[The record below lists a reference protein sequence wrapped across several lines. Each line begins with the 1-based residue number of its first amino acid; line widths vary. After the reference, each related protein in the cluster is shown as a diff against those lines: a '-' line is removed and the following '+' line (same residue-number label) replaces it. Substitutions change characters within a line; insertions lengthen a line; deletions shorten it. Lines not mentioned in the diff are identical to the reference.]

1 MLKLAFIGVGYVG
14 LVTGTCMAE
23 LGMEVTCIDISK
35 DKIDKLNSG
44 IIPIYELG
52 LEELVLKNTKRNR
65 LRFTT
70 DMKRVIEDSDVIFI
84 TVGTPQGNDGSADLS
99 YVEQAITE
107 IGKYMNKYKVI
118 VDKSTVPIGTGK
130 MVKRK
135 IEAELK
141 VRGVD
146 YDFDVVS
153 NPEFLR
159 EGSAIDDFMNP
170 DRIIVGAESKR
181 AADIIKSIYKNILLK
196 GVPLVLTNLETAELI
211 KYSANAFLASKIS
224 YINEL
229 TELCE
234 LVGADI
240 RTVSKGIGMDKRI
253 GSAFL
258 NAGPG
263 YGGSC
268 FPKDTAA
275 LIKISDTAGCKLSI
289 VDAVIK
295 ANAKQKER
303 MFKKVNTVLGEVNN
317 KVIAILGVTFK
328 ADTDDVRE
336 SPAVSLINNLLI
348 SGARLRVYDPKIV
361 DTSFIDNDDL
371 RNNLC
376 ILSSEYEAAE
386 GAEAVVI
393 ATEWKQFKKLDLEVI
408 KNKMASTIFF
418 DLRNMY
424 NPLEVTKVGLN
435 YIGNGRNDIV
445 SMIYT
450 ITEDGKEDYEVI

>member
-52 LEELVLKNTKRNR
+52 LEELVIKNIRSNR
-65 LRFTT
+65 LKFTT
-70 DMKRVIEDSDVIFI
+70 DMKSAVENNDVIFI
-84 TVGTPQGNDGSADLS
+84 TVGTPQGSDGSADLS
-99 YVEQAITE
+99 YVEQAIKE
-107 IGKYMNKYKVI
+107 IAGYMNKYKVI

-130 MVKRK
+130 LVKKK
-135 IEAELK
+135 IEDELK
-141 VRGVD
+141 DRGAEC
-146 YDFDVVS
+146 DFDVVS

-170 DRIIVGAESKR
+170 DRIIIGAESEK
-181 AADIIKSIYKNILLK
+181 AANIMKSMYKKILFK
-196 GVPLVLTNLETAELI
+196 GIPLLLTNLETAELI
-211 KYSANAFLASKIS
+211 KYSANAFLATKIS

-234 LVGADI
+234 LAGADI

-275 LIKISDTAGCKLSI
+275 LIKIGDAAGCKLSI
-289 VDAVIK
+289 VDAVVK
-295 ANAKQKER
+295 ANDKQKER
-303 MFKKVNTVLGEVNN
+303 MFKKLNTALSEVNN

-328 ADTDDVRE
+328 AETDDVRE
-336 SPAVSLINNLLI
+336 SPAISLINNLLCN
-348 SGARLRVYDPKIV
+348 GAKLRIYDPEIT
-361 DTSFIDNDDL
+361 DTGFISNESL
-371 RNNLC
+371 KSNMC
-376 ILSSEYEAAE
+376 VCCSEYEAAE
-386 GAEAVVI
+386 GAEALVI
-393 ATEWKQFKKLDLEVI
+393 ATEWRQFKKLDLEAI
-408 KNKMASTIFF
+408 KNKMTNTWFF

-424 NPLEVTKVGLN
+424 NPITVVKVGFN
-435 YIGNGRNDIV
+435 YIGNGRNNIA
-445 SMIYT
+445 SIIYT
-450 ITEDGKEDYEVI
+450 ITNDGKDVYEVI

>member
-35 DKIDKLNSG
+35 DKIDKLNLG

-52 LEELVLKNTKRNR
+52 LEELVLKNLKSNR
-65 LRFTT
+65 LSFTT
-70 DMKRVIEDSDVIFI
+70 DMKSVVEECDVIFI
-84 TVGTPQGNDGSADLS
+84 TVGTPQGSDGSADLS
-99 YVEQAITE
+99 YVEQAVVE
-107 IGKYMNKYKVI
+107 IAKYMNRYKVI
-118 VDKSTVPIGTGK
+118 VDKSTVPVGTGE
-130 MVKRK
+130 MVKSK

-141 VRGVD
+141 ARGVE

-159 EGSAIDDFMNP
+159 EGTAIGDFMNP
-170 DRIIVGAESKR
+170 DRIILGVESKR
-181 AADIIKSIYKNILLK
+181 SAEIMKKIYEKVLIK
-196 GVPLVLTNLETAELI
+196 GVPLLLTNLETAELI

-234 LVGADI
+234 SIGADI
-240 RTVSKGIGMDKRI
+240 RAVSKGIGMDKRI

-275 LIKISDTAGCKLSI
+275 LIKISDAAGCKLSI
-289 VDAVIK
+289 VDAVVR

-303 MFKKVNTVLGEVNN
+303 MFKKITKAFGDISN
-317 KVIAILGVTFK
+317 KVIAVLGVTFK
-328 ADTDDVRE
+328 ADTDDIRE
-336 SPAVSLINNLLI
+336 SPAVSLINNLLN
-348 SGARLRVYDPKIV
+348 SGARLRVYDPGISELV
-361 DTSFIDNDDL
+361 FINNEES
-371 RNNLC
+371 RNNLYIC
-376 ILSSEYEAAE
+376 NNEYEAAE
-386 GAEAVVI
+386 GAEALVI
-393 ATEWKQFKKLDLEVI
+393 ATEWSQFKKLDLKAI
-408 KNKMASTIFF
+408 KHKMTNTWFF
-418 DLRNMY
+418 DLRNLY
-424 NPLEVTKVGLN
+424 SPVEVTKAGLN
-435 YIGNGRNDIV
+435 YIGNGRNNIV
-445 SMIYT
+445 SIIYT
-450 ITEDGKEDYEVI
+450 ITKDGKEDYEVI

>member
-52 LEELVLKNTKRNR
+52 LEELVLKNIRSKR

-70 DMKRVIEDSDVIFI
+70 DMKSAVEDSDVIFI
-84 TVGTPQGNDGSADLS
+84 TVGTPQGSDGSADLS
-99 YVEQAITE
+99 YVEQAVVE
-107 IGKYMNKYKVI
+107 IAKYMNKYKVI
-118 VDKSTVPIGTGK
+118 VDKSTVPVGTGK
-130 MVKRK
+130 VVKSK

-141 VRGVD
+141 ARGVE

-159 EGSAIDDFMNP
+159 EGTAIGDFMNP
-170 DRIIVGAESKR
+170 DRIILGVESKR
-181 AADIIKSIYKNILLK
+181 SAEVMKTIYEKVLFK
-196 GVPLVLTNLETAELI
+196 GVSLLLTNLETAELI

-234 LVGADI
+234 LIGADV

-275 LIKISDTAGCKLSI
+275 LIKISDAAGCKLSI

-303 MFKKVNTVLGEVNN
+303 MFKKINKALGDISN
-317 KVIAILGVTFK
+317 KVIAVLGVTFK
-328 ADTDDVRE
+328 SDTDDIRE
-336 SPAVSLINNLLI
+336 SPAVSLINNLLS
-348 SGARLRVYDPKIV
+348 SGARLRVYDPGIT
-361 DTSFIDNDDL
+361 DIALIYNDNL
-371 RNNLC
+371 RNNLHIC
-376 ILSSEYEAAE
+376 NNEYETVE
-386 GAEAVVI
+386 GAEALVI
-393 ATEWKQFKKLDLEVI
+393 ATEWEQFKKLDLETI
-408 KNKMASTIFF
+408 KLKMTNTWFF
-418 DLRNMY
+418 DLRNLY
-424 NPLEVTKVGLN
+424 SPIEVTKAGFN
-435 YIGNGRNDIV
+435 YIGNGRNNIV
-445 SMIYT
+445 SIIYT
-450 ITEDGKEDYEVI
+450 ITKDGKEDYEVI